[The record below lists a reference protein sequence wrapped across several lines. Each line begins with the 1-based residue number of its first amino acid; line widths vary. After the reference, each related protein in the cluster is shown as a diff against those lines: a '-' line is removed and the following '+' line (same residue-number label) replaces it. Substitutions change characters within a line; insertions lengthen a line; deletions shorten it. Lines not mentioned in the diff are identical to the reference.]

1 MSLVSGLFTLPFG
14 RAFQIY
20 LHASYEFPLEEK
32 RFVGPERVYKADPR
46 YAELLRALPGSQIK
60 GAMQPFLDQAGIRK
74 DLIFFEDP
82 NEGLA
87 SALGTNMFKNG
98 NAVVRVAPGFYE
110 NDKDACSWIIKHEIS
125 HIKHNDNFTMHF
137 VPFVC
142 QLAASIF
149 GMYSLSFFPA
159 LGLAFAVGIASF
171 VLFSRWR
178 EAKADD
184 FAIEN
189 SSDEELLG
197 GRRTFMILQEM
208 NIAARNTF
216 WQRIAISASG
226 ENRMDILH
234 PSLASRIQK
243 IERTLRTR
251 NTAID
256 IETDEKLKEL
266 FVVDIS
272 ALSRA
277 AS

>member
-1 MSLVSGLFTLPFG
+1 
-14 RAFQIY
+14 
-20 LHASYEFPLEEK
+20 
-32 RFVGPERVYKADPR
+32 
-46 YAELLRALPGSQIK
+46 
-60 GAMQPFLDQAGIRK
+60 
-74 DLIFFEDP
+74 
-82 NEGLA
+82 
-87 SALGTNMFKNG
+87 
-98 NAVVRVAPGFYE
+98 
-110 NDKDACSWIIKHEIS
+110 
-125 HIKHNDNFTMHF
+125 
-137 VPFVC
+137 
-142 QLAASIF
+142 
-149 GMYSLSFFPA
+149 
-159 LGLAFAVGIASF
+159 
-171 VLFSRWR
+171 
-178 EAKADD
+178 
-184 FAIEN
+184 
-189 SSDEELLG
+189 
-197 GRRTFMILQEM
+197 MILQEM